1 MKYTIL
7 AAILS
12 IILFT
17 ECSNPDDHLIGTW
30 DMDFSYVNGVRE
42 KENVPLTL
50 VIYSDGVFRQVIE
63 YSDFKEDVKGE
74 WEFNPKTNE
83 FVLTYSH
90 TLTVVRWQVETI
102 EKNLLKVKLNV
113 PGFTVER
120 DFTKNQK
127 IAEEG
132 K

>member
-42 KENVPLTL
+42 KENVPFSL
-50 VIYSDGVFRQVIE
+50 IICNDGVFRQVA
-63 YSDFKEDVKGE
+63 YCPDFKEDVKGT
-74 WEFNPKTNE
+74 WDFNTKTNE
-83 FVLTYSH
+83 LVLTYSH
-90 TLTVVRWQVETI
+90 TLTVVRWQIVVI
-102 EKNLLKVKLNV
+102 NKNLLRIRLTM

-120 DFTKNQK
+120 DFAKRL
-127 IAEEG
+127 E
-132 K
+132 